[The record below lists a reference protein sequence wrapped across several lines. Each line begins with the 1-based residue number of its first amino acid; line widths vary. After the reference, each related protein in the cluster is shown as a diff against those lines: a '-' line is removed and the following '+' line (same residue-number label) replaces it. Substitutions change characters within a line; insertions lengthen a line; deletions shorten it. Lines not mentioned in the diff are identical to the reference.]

1 MERCS
6 PSGWAMLDKGSG
18 ILTTHPQTTL
28 TAAITKNQ
36 AAKGFA
42 NFRDYASIDKAPEEK
57 ARGITISTAHIEYET
72 DNRHYSHVDCPGHA
86 DYIKNMITGAAS
98 MDGAIIVVAAS
109 DGQMCAT
116 PPPGSALHAER

>member
-1 MERCS
+1 
-6 PSGWAMLDKGSG
+6 
-18 ILTTHPQTTL
+18 L

-72 DNRHYSHVDCPGHA
+72 VNRHYSHVDCPGHA

-109 DGQMCAT
+109 DGQMWELT
-116 PPPGSALHAER
+116 NPSYNSFLSKSLLIYI

>member
-1 MERCS
+1 
-6 PSGWAMLDKGSG
+6 
-18 ILTTHPQTTL
+18 L

-36 AAKGFA
+36 ASKGFA
-42 NFRDYASIDKAPEEK
+42 NFVDYASIDKAPEEK

-72 DNRHYSHVDCPGHA
+72 GNRHYSHVDCPGHA

-109 DGQMCAT
+109 DGQMYVASCPQLPSVRNVNQLQA
-116 PPPGSALHAER
+116 PNP